1 MVYSSQ
7 LGTNFWFEFDNFF
20 LWDERQDVLKAL
32 GNISDLDRICKE
44 HKINETYPIDFINEV
59 REDEQRVKSII
70 FLAQKQLDII
80 NKSFGNNTES
90 QQRAFE
96 DFGQGILFDDR
107 SPRPLNN
114 RVHMM
119 DEGQFGFYRWHILI
133 RTAMLLNHESEMW
146 IHVDRHIGL
155 ACSIDS
161 VQRPR
166 QSTNNGNNPNNSK
179 ISAEMLD
186 KLRSFWLQLNFEEL
200 DREFDKQFCQH

>member
-7 LGTNFWFEFDNFF
+7 LGTNFWYEFDNFF

-59 REDEQRVKSII
+59 RQDEQRVKSII
-70 FLAQKQLDII
+70 FLAQKQLEIM
-80 NKSFGNNTES
+80 NKNFGNNTES

-107 SPRPLNN
+107 RPRPLNN

-119 DEGQFGFYRWHILI
+119 DEGQFGFYRWHTLI
-133 RTAMLLNHESEMW
+133 RTALLLNQVSEMW
-146 IHVDRHIGL
+146 LHVERHIGL

-166 QSTNNGNNPNNSK
+166 QSTNDGNNPNNSE
-179 ISAEMLD
+179 ISPEKLD

-200 DREFDKQFCQH
+200 DAEFDKQFF

>member
-7 LGTNFWFEFDNFF
+7 LGTNFWYEFDNFF

-59 REDEQRVKSII
+59 RQDEQRVKSII
-70 FLAQKQLDII
+70 FLAQKQLEIM
-80 NKSFGNNTES
+80 NKNFGNNTES

-107 SPRPLNN
+107 RPRPLNN

-119 DEGQFGFYRWHILI
+119 DEGQFGFYRWHTLI
-133 RTAMLLNHESEMW
+133 RTALLLNQVSEMW
-146 IHVDRHIGL
+146 LHVERHIGL

-166 QSTNNGNNPNNSK
+166 QSTNDGNNPNNSE
-179 ISAEMLD
+179 ISPEILD
-186 KLRSFWLQLNFEEL
+186 KFRSFWLQLNFEEL
-200 DREFDKQFCQH
+200 DTEFDKQFS

>member
-7 LGTNFWFEFDNFF
+7 LGTNFWYEFDNFF

-59 REDEQRVKSII
+59 RQDEQRVKSII
-70 FLAQKQLDII
+70 FLAQKQLEIM
-80 NKSFGNNTES
+80 NKNFGNNTES

-107 SPRPLNN
+107 SPRPLSN

-119 DEGQFGFYRWHILI
+119 DEGQFGFYRWHTLI
-133 RTAMLLNHESEMW
+133 RTALLLNQVSEMW
-146 IHVDRHIGL
+146 LHVERHIGL

-166 QSTNNGNNPNNSK
+166 QSTNDGNNPNNSE
-179 ISAEMLD
+179 ISPEILD
-186 KLRSFWLQLNFEEL
+186 KFRSFWLQLNFEEL
-200 DREFDKQFCQH
+200 DTEFDKQFS

>member
-1 MVYSSQ
+1 
-7 LGTNFWFEFDNFF
+7 
-20 LWDERQDVLKAL
+20 
-32 GNISDLDRICKE
+32 
-44 HKINETYPIDFINEV
+44 
-59 REDEQRVKSII
+59 
-70 FLAQKQLDII
+70 LAQKQLDII

-107 SPRPLNN
+107 SPRPLSN

-119 DEGQFGFYRWHILI
+119 DEGQFGFYRWHTLI
-133 RTAMLLNHESEMW
+133 RTALLLNQESEMW
-146 IHVDRHIGL
+146 LHVDRHIGL

-166 QSTNNGNNPNNSK
+166 QSTNDGNNPNNSE
-179 ISAEMLD
+179 ISPEKLD

-200 DREFDKQFCQH
+200 DAEFDKQFF

>member
-1 MVYSSQ
+1 MVY
-7 LGTNFWFEFDNFF
+7 LKFVPIFGTNLITFF
-20 LWDERQDVLKAL
+20 FGMKDKMVLKSL

-59 REDEQRVKSII
+59 RQDEQRVKSII

-119 DEGQFGFYRWHILI
+119 DEGQFGFYRWHTLI
-133 RTAMLLNHESEMW
+133 RTAVLLNQESEMW
-146 IHVDRHIGL
+146 LTCGQAYWFSMFYRL
-155 ACSIDS
+155 S
-161 VQRPR
+161 P
-166 QSTNNGNNPNNSK
+166 TSK
-179 ISAEMLD
+179 A
-186 KLRSFWLQLNFEEL
+186 KY
-200 DREFDKQFCQH
+200 